1 MPWRRFVLSDDRHK
15 PGESMADSTALVQGW
30 FSISEM
36 EPGVFQ
42 IGEPLHAE
50 DVNSTLVVGDERA
63 VLIDTGMG
71 IGDISD
77 VVASLTDRP
86 VSVVNSHAHWDHIG
100 ANWRYGEI
108 AIHAAEADRLPQ
120 GVGND
125 RLARAFTAEYLH
137 GSLPVGTDIA
147 SLTIPPSQATTILH
161 GGETFDLGGRTLEV
175 IHAPGHSPGG
185 IVLLDRVHGVLFS
198 TDVAYPGPLY
208 AFSDDVD
215 FAVYQRT
222 MTSLAELAPAL
233 RIAYPSHN
241 GSSMSPT
248 LLPLMRDALNEI
260 AAGRTPESVEDGIA
274 HHQFSGFSVL
284 ARANRT
290 EGAAG

>member
-1 MPWRRFVLSDDRHK
+1 MDSERVL
-15 PGESMADSTALVQGW
+15 ADTTALVQGW
-30 FSISEM
+30 FSVTAM

-42 IGEPLHAE
+42 IGEPLHEE
-50 DVNSTLVVGDERA
+50 DVNSTLVVGADRA

-71 IGDISD
+71 IGDLSA

-86 VSVVNSHAHWDHIG
+86 VQVVNSHAHWDHIG
-100 ANWRYGEI
+100 ANWRYDQI
-108 AIHAAEADRLPQ
+108 AIHAAEADRLPV
-120 GVGND
+120 GVGSD
-125 RLARAFTAEYLH
+125 RIARAFTAR
-137 GSLPVGTDIA
+137 SLTGPLPEGTDVA
-147 SLTIPPSQATTILH
+147 KLTIPPSRATTILL

-185 IVLLDRVHGVLFS
+185 IVLLDRANGVLFS

-222 MTSLAELAPAL
+222 MTALADLAPSL

-241 GSSMSPT
+241 GASMSPD
-248 LLPLMRDALNEI
+248 LLPKMRDALNAI
-260 AAGRTPESVEDGIA
+260 AEGRVPESIDGGIA
-274 HHQFSGFSVL
+274 HHQFTGFSVL
-284 ARANRT
+284 ARAN
-290 EGAAG
+290 

>member
-1 MPWRRFVLSDDRHK
+1 
-15 PGESMADSTALVQGW
+15 MAESTALVQGW
-30 FSISEM
+30 FSVKEM

-42 IGEPLHAE
+42 IGEPLHVE

-71 IGDISD
+71 IGDIAA

-86 VSVVNSHAHWDHIG
+86 VSVINSHAHWDHIG
-100 ANWRYGEI
+100 GNWRFSEI

-120 GVGND
+120 GVSNN
-125 RLARAFTAEYLH
+125 RLSRAFSDEHLR
-137 GSLPVGTDIA
+137 GPLPVGIDVSA
-147 SLTIPPSQATTILH
+147 LTIPPSQASTILH
-161 GGETFDLGGRTLEV
+161 GGERIDLGGRILEV

-185 IVLLDRVHGVLFS
+185 IVLLDRANGVLLS

-222 MTSLAELAPAL
+222 MTLLAELASTL
-233 RIAYPSHN
+233 SVVFPSHN
-241 GSSMSPT
+241 GLSMSPV
-248 LLPLMRDALNEI
+248 LLPMMRDALNAI
-260 AAGRTPESVEDGIA
+260 AVGRTPESVEDGIA

-284 ARANRT
+284 SKSV
-290 EGAAG
+290 GAAG